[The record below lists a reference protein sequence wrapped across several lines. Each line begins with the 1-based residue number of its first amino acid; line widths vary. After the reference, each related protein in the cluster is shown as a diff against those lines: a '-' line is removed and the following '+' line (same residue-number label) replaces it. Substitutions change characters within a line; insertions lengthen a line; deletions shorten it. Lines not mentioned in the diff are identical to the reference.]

1 MIKLLIQQFKVC
13 QIVEGEDRTSITS
26 SGDNLGQLFKAW
38 RHCNE
43 FVMKEPC
50 RTCPQVWRLLMW
62 TTKKLSLKNPF
73 RYDDEFLFIRFLL
86 KLYNY
91 FIYEWNSQKK
101 KVNEELNWWNYV
113 VKGFEIR
120 NDKKIN
126 NKYVCMKAI
135 YIVDSVLV
143 TKKKHS
149 CVTFCYKLK
158 KKLRQKKGINI

>member
-38 RHCNE
+38 RLCNE

-73 RYDDEFLFIRFLL
+73 RYDEFLFIRFLF
-86 KLYNY
+86 KLYY
-91 FIYEWNSQKK
+91 HFIYMK
-101 KVNEELNWWNYV
+101 
-113 VKGFEIR
+113 EI
-120 NDKKIN
+120 
-126 NKYVCMKAI
+126 
-135 YIVDSVLV
+135 
-143 TKKKHS
+143 
-149 CVTFCYKLK
+149 LK
-158 KKLRQKKGINI
+158 KGYKTEYLMSSDFFYFFLE